1 MIYDVNI
8 KHSLKIAAD
17 LIKNGEII
25 IYPTD
30 TIYGF
35 GVDATNEK
43 AVSKLNKLKKRQQ
56 VYSIIVDSITMLE
69 KYAQIDSKL
78 KNKIQDYLPG
88 PYTLIL
94 KKNKSNLCNLVTL
107 ELDTI
112 GIRIPEHFFPCNLVK
127 LINKPI
133 ITTSVNLH
141 NTKNLIKID
150 DFLNFFPEI
159 NIFEDSNI
167 VSKMINST
175 ILDCTQSK
183 FNILRHGKGKII

>member
-8 KHSLKIAAD
+8 KNSLKIAAD
-17 LIKNGEII
+17 LINNGEII

-56 VYSIIVDSITMLE
+56 VYSIIVNSFTMLE
-69 KYAQIDSKL
+69 KYAQIDLKL
-78 KNKIQDYLPG
+78 KNKIYNYLPG

-94 KKNKSNLCNLVTL
+94 KNNNSNNLCSLVTL
-107 ELDTI
+107 ELETI
-112 GIRIPEHFFPCNLVK
+112 GVRTPDYFFPCQLVK

-133 ITTSVNLH
+133 VTTSVNLH
-141 NTKNLIKID
+141 NTKPLHKIN
-150 DFLNFFPEI
+150 DFQQQFPDI
-159 NIFEDSNI
+159 NIFRDMETSMKLKS
-167 VSKMINST
+167 SKIIDLTTSEM
-175 ILDCTQSK
+175 K
-183 FNILRHGKGKII
+183 ILRK